1 MSNSRVL
8 GPYPDI
14 KQVNDERWVPP
25 LPDAVKPT
33 VLVSPCLGCGRLPSG
48 HPGHENC
55 LRAEIL
61 RLREQLKLSEGV
73 REAGELLLKIR
84 REVKAINALPC
95 SKGGSIEYLRTGKRD
110 PSSFSQG

>member
-25 LPDAVKPT
+25 LPDSSKPT
-33 VLVSPCLGCGRLPSG
+33 ILVSACLGCARRPAS

-55 LRAEIL
+55 LTAEII
-61 RLREQLKLSEGV
+61 RLREQLKFSEEV
-73 REAGELLLKIR
+73 RGAGELLLKIR

-110 PSSFSQG
+110 LSSFSQG